1 LKKRLANKSYVKNAP
16 AKLVEESKKNLE
28 EIEKKLEILMK

>member
-1 LKKRLANKSYVKNAP
+1 LKKRLSNESYVKNAP

-28 EIEKKLEILMK
+28 EMEKKLKILI